1 MKYLNY
7 LKLQLIKSYHIIIPL
22 LLLIVSATYILLY
35 LSFNNEGKITY
46 SFDDGYIH
54 MAYDKNIVNH
64 GIWGVSKYESSAT
77 TSSLLWTIIL
87 STFYNIFGVYEYT
100 PLILNTFFLFTMLY
114 SIFLFSKKF
123 MKDKLLILSMLLMT
137 LFCSK
142 LLLIY
147 MSGMEHILFNIFV
160 INSIFLV
167 SIIIKQDNISSKY
180 NICLMI
186 NTFFMCFTRY
196 EGYILLI
203 ISVLLL
209 FLFKKRKISLILF
222 IWGIITYLCD
232 SFIKYFNTGSYS
244 SNSLILKTKLKFLFS
259 ENVLNDLLTSF
270 GYQFEFTTGVLFLG
284 FLLIFVAIIL
294 IKNHRLSNKLTIDIS
309 AIGFLA
315 FFFAIVFSLVS
326 LEFNIRY
333 LNNLY
338 SILIVSIFI
347 SIDFNF
353 SILKETIT
361 KQLKIFILLIS
372 ISFST
377 YGCISDINKTILASQ
392 NIYQQQYQVALFL
405 DKYYSE
411 SKILLNDIGAI
422 NYFAEV
428 RNIDFAGLANDIY
441 SKKLIKR
448 NEIKNVREFINE
460 SEPEIGVL
468 YNSWLNKFG
477 LPDTNWIE
485 VATWTISNNY
495 ICGDSIVTYYVF
507 DNNSKY
513 QLLRNL
519 KKFCS
524 LSKKVKVNYY

>member
-1 MKYLNY
+1 M
-7 LKLQLIKSYHIIIPL
+7 
-22 LLLIVSATYILLY
+22 
-35 LSFNNEGKITY
+35 
-46 SFDDGYIH
+46 
-54 MAYDKNIVNH
+54 
-64 GIWGVSKYESSAT
+64 
-77 TSSLLWTIIL
+77 
-87 STFYNIFGVYEYT
+87 
-100 PLILNTFFLFTMLY
+100 
-114 SIFLFSKKF
+114 
-123 MKDKLLILSMLLMT
+123 
-137 LFCSK
+137 
-142 LLLIY
+142 
-147 MSGMEHILFNIFV
+147 
-160 INSIFLV
+160 
-167 SIIIKQDNISSKY
+167 
-180 NICLMI
+180 
-186 NTFFMCFTRY
+186 
-196 EGYILLI
+196 
-203 ISVLLL
+203 
-209 FLFKKRKISLILF
+209 
-222 IWGIITYLCD
+222 
-232 SFIKYFNTGSYS
+232 
-244 SNSLILKTKLKFLFS
+244 
-259 ENVLNDLLTSF
+259 TSF

-405 DKYYSE
+405 DNYYSE